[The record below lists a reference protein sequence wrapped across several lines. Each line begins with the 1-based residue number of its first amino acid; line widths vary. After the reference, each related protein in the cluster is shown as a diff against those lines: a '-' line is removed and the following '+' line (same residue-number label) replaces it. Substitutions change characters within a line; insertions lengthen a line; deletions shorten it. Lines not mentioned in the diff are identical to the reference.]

1 MLVHG
6 GLWKLQ
12 WRDVSLAYWLLL
24 LTGSFVWLAGWAIGA
39 WSWMPTVREAVLVVA
54 SALLVETIA
63 LANHEADDT
72 LSEVARW
79 LGRRRLFIPW
89 SLGAVLSATATL
101 WIADL
106 LGAKPAVE
114 VLQAGVVLTA
124 LPYLGSHFYQ
134 PPTARTRA
142 LATLPNA
149 LWGGLAHGGLY
160 ACAGIAPYGAVL
172 LVAVIFSALGQGAVF
187 FMLED

>member
-1 MLVHG
+1 MRMVR
-6 GLWKLQ
+6 
-12 WRDVSLAYWLLL
+12 WRWVSLGYWLLL
-24 LTGSFVWLAGWAIGA
+24 LTASFVWLAGWAIGA
-39 WSWMPTVREAVLVVA
+39 WTWMPTVREAVLVVA

-63 LANHEADDT
+63 LANREADDT

-89 SLGAVLSATATL
+89 SLGAVLGATATL

-106 LGAKPAVE
+106 LGARPAVE

-124 LPYLGSHFYQ
+124 LPYLSAHFYQ
-134 PPTARTRA
+134 PPTDWTRA

-160 ACAGIAPYGAVL
+160 ACAGLAPYGAVL
-172 LVAVIFSALGQGAVF
+172 LVALIFSALAQGAVF